1 MMKQI
6 VLGAVAAAA
15 LCGTALAADVYEPV
29 HEPVYTPHVE
39 KKKHHG
45 IGSGWYL
52 RGDVGYAFNDLKGAS
67 YWLPGGIENDF
78 DSAEVDDS
86 WVIGGGVGYKVN
98 HYLRTDLTVDY
109 MFKSDFKGSTSGFCG
124 GGGGGVACVSEDISD
139 FKALSLL
146 ANAYIDLGSYYH
158 KKITP
163 YVGAGIGG
171 THISWSDLKNTSCPP
186 GGGVCDPTITHEGE
200 KEWRFTY
207 ALMAGASFKI
217 NCNLA
222 LDAGYRYRHVE
233 GGKFFGFAANG
244 GPGSDDGFDIH
255 EVRSGLRYTFGDCAP
270 KEHAYVPYEPAPI
283 YK

>member
-15 LCGTALAADVYEPV
+15 LCGTALAADVYQPV
-29 HEPVYTPHVE
+29 QEPVYTPHVE

-67 YWLPGGIENDF
+67 YWLPGGITNDF

-109 MFKSDFKGSTSGFCG
+109 MFKSDFNGSTSGFCG

-139 FKALSLL
+139 FKALSRICGVDETDVREMAAEIPPETNIRPSS
-146 ANAYIDLGSYYH
+146 ANGTAGS
-158 KKITP
+158 
-163 YVGAGIGG
+163 A
-171 THISWSDLKNTSCPP
+171 SEATS
-186 GGGVCDPTITHEGE
+186 
-200 KEWRFTY
+200 
-207 ALMAGASFKI
+207 GASEPMRAAKKPASTSRLWTSWYSGTPPI
-217 NCNLA
+217 A
-222 LDAGYRYRHVE
+222 MSYRAKVT
-233 GGKFFGFAANG
+233 
-244 GPGSDDGFDIH
+244 
-255 EVRSGLRYTFGDCAP
+255 VRP
-270 KEHAYVPYEPAPI
+270 V
-283 YK
+283 